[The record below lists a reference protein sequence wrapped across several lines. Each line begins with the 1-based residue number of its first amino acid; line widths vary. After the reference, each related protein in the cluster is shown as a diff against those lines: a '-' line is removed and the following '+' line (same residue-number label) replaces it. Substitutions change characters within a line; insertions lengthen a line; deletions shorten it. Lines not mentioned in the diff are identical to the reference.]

1 MDKYHQTNPPTELKS
16 VVLGRKNSRK
26 GASSPAPCSRSSMY
40 RAWAAFVDICRERAH
55 EFPQY
60 DGWILSSDPE
70 CRAFRQGWAARW
82 NSEQDPDY
90 YPDPTDSENTKPM
103 EGGKPFHAA
112 IC

>member
-1 MDKYHQTNPPTELKS
+1 
-16 VVLGRKNSRK
+16 
-26 GASSPAPCSRSSMY
+26 MY

-90 YPDPTDSENTKPM
+90 YPDPIDSENDQTMAGDEIALPSVP
-103 EGGKPFHAA
+103 GSAA
-112 IC
+112 RISE